1 MASLELSTCVLSH
14 PSIHPSIIYMCS
26 VPSIHYLYVFCP
38 IHPSFVLIRLSDLFE
53 KYFIDWIAAADR
65 PIDPSIIAPIE
76 TDE

>member
-1 MASLELSTCVLSH
+1 
-14 PSIHPSIIYMCS
+14 
-26 VPSIHYLYVFCP
+26 VFCP
-38 IHPSFVLIRLSDLFE
+38 IHPSIVLIRLSDLFE

>member
-1 MASLELSTCVLSH
+1 
-14 PSIHPSIIYMCS
+14 MCS

-38 IHPSFVLIRLSDLFE
+38 VHTSIVLIRLSDLFE